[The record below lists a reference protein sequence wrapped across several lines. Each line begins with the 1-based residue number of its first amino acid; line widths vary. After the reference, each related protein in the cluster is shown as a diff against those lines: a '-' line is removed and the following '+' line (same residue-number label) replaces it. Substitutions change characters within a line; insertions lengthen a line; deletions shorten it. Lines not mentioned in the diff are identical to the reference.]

1 MSQKKLKTVDLI
13 AKIIELRKETKID
26 PFNFGMHK
34 YFTWEQ
40 SLQAQLQENAE
51 YLYPKIIEIITEVL
65 EENMGKED
73 LRKIAEFQIELTEK
87 YSDRL
92 ETMEQDIHKKVED
105 YVELYNKAIQRL
117 MEEEQQAESKGS
129 EEWTKN
135 N

>member
-1 MSQKKLKTVDLI
+1 MSEKKLSTEELI
-13 AKIIELRKETKID
+13 TRIIELRKDTKID

-40 SLQAQLQENAE
+40 SLEAQLKENAE
-51 YLYPKIIEIITEVL
+51 YLYPKIVEIITEVL

-87 YSDRL
+87 YADKL
-92 ETMEQDIHKKVED
+92 EIMEKDIQKKVED
-105 YVELYNKAIQRL
+105 YIELYNKAIQRL
-117 MEEEQQAESKGS
+117 MEEEQQAENTDT

>member
-1 MSQKKLKTVDLI
+1 MSPKKLKTVDLI
-13 AKIIELRKETKID
+13 AKIVELRKETKID

-73 LRKIAEFQIELTEK
+73 LRKMAEFQIELTEK

-117 MEEEQQAESKGS
+117 MEEEQQAESKES

>member
-1 MSQKKLKTVDLI
+1 MSPKKLKTEDLI
-13 AKIIELRKETKID
+13 AKIVELRKETKID

-51 YLYPKIIEIITEVL
+51 DLHPKIIEIITEVL

-73 LRKIAEFQIELTEK
+73 LRKIAELQIELTEK

-117 MEEEQQAESKGS
+117 MEEEQQAESKET

>member
-1 MSQKKLKTVDLI
+1 MSPKKLKTEDLI
-13 AKIIELRKETKID
+13 AKIVELRKETKID

-51 YLYPKIIEIITEVL
+51 DLYPKIIEIITEVL

-73 LRKIAEFQIELTEK
+73 LRKIAELQIELTEK

-117 MEEEQQAESKGS
+117 MEEEQQAESKET

>member
-1 MSQKKLKTVDLI
+1 MSPKKLKTEDLI
-13 AKIIELRKETKID
+13 AKIVELRKETKID
-26 PFNFGMHK
+26 PFNFGIHK

-40 SLQAQLQENAE
+40 SLKAQLQENAE
-51 YLYPKIIEIITEVL
+51 DLYPKIIEIITEVL
-65 EENMGKED
+65 EEKMGKED
-73 LRKIAEFQIELTEK
+73 LRKIAELQIELTEK

-117 MEEEQQAESKGS
+117 MEEGQQAESKET

>member
-1 MSQKKLKTVDLI
+1 MVAISEDL
-13 AKIIELRKETKID
+13 
-26 PFNFGMHK
+26 H
-34 YFTWEQ
+34 
-40 SLQAQLQENAE
+40 
-51 YLYPKIIEIITEVL
+51 PKIIEIITEVL

-73 LRKIAEFQIELTEK
+73 LRKIAELQIELTEK

-117 MEEEQQAESKGS
+117 MEEEQQAESKET

-135 N
+135 NWAFYFLIKLKYNLLKPTITLPNNGNIAIFS

>member
-1 MSQKKLKTVDLI
+1 MSQKKIETKELI
-13 AKIIELRKETKID
+13 AKIVELRKETKID

-51 YLYPKIIEIITEVL
+51 DLYPKIIEIITEVL

-73 LRKIAEFQIELTEK
+73 LRKIAELQIELTEK

-117 MEEEQQAESKGS
+117 MEEEQQAESKET

>member
-1 MSQKKLKTVDLI
+1 MSEKKLSTEELI
-13 AKIIELRKETKID
+13 TRIVELRKETKID

-40 SLQAQLQENAE
+40 SLEAQLQENAV

-65 EENMGKED
+65 EDNMGKED
-73 LRKIAEFQIELTEK
+73 LRKIAELEIELTEK
-87 YSDRL
+87 YAAKL
-92 ETMEQDIHKKVED
+92 ETMEKDIHKKVEN

-117 MEEEQQAESKGS
+117 MEEEQQAESKET

>member
-1 MSQKKLKTVDLI
+1 MSPKKLKTVDLI
-13 AKIIELRKETKID
+13 AKIVELRKETKID

-51 YLYPKIIEIITEVL
+51 DLYPKIIEIITEVL

-73 LRKIAEFQIELTEK
+73 LREIAELQIELTEK

-117 MEEEQQAESKGS
+117 MEEEQQAESKET

>member
-1 MSQKKLKTVDLI
+1 MSQKKIETKDLI
-13 AKIIELRKETKID
+13 AKIVELRKETKID

-51 YLYPKIIEIITEVL
+51 DLYPKIIEIITEVL
-65 EENMGKED
+65 KENMGKED
-73 LRKIAEFQIELTEK
+73 LRKIAELQIELTEK

-117 MEEEQQAESKGS
+117 MEEEQQAESKDI

>member
-1 MSQKKLKTVDLI
+1 MSEKKLSTEELI
-13 AKIIELRKETKID
+13 AKIVELRKETKID

-51 YLYPKIIEIITEVL
+51 YLYPKIIEIITGVL
-65 EENMGKED
+65 EENMGEED

-87 YSDRL
+87 YADKL

-105 YVELYNKAIQRL
+105 YIEIYNKAIQRL
-117 MEEEQQAESKGS
+117 MEEEQKEGS
-129 EEWTKN
+129 NETEEWTKN

>member
-1 MSQKKLKTVDLI
+1 MSPKKLKTEDLI
-13 AKIIELRKETKID
+13 AKIVELRKETKID

-51 YLYPKIIEIITEVL
+51 DLYPKIIEIITEVL

-73 LRKIAEFQIELTEK
+73 LRKIAELQIELTEK

-105 YVELYNKAIQRL
+105 YVEIYNKAIQRL
-117 MEEEQQAESKGS
+117 MEEEQQAESKET

>member
-1 MSQKKLKTVDLI
+1 MSPKKLKTEDLI
-13 AKIIELRKETKID
+13 AKIVELRKETKID

-73 LRKIAEFQIELTEK
+73 LRKIAELQIEHTEK

-117 MEEEQQAESKGS
+117 MEEEQQAESKET

>member
-1 MSQKKLKTVDLI
+1 MSPKKLKTEDLI
-13 AKIIELRKETKID
+13 AKIVELRKETKID

-73 LRKIAEFQIELTEK
+73 LRKIAELQIEHTEK

-117 MEEEQQAESKGS
+117 MEEEQQAESKES

>member
-1 MSQKKLKTVDLI
+1 MSQKKIETKDLI
-13 AKIIELRKETKID
+13 AKIVELRKETKID

-51 YLYPKIIEIITEVL
+51 DLYPKIIEIITEVL

-73 LRKIAEFQIELTEK
+73 LRKIAELQIELTEK

-105 YVELYNKAIQRL
+105 YVEIYNKAIQRL
-117 MEEEQQAESKGS
+117 MEEEQQAESKET

>member
-1 MSQKKLKTVDLI
+1 MSPKKLKTEDLI
-13 AKIIELRKETKID
+13 AKIVELRKETKID

-40 SLQAQLQENAE
+40 SLQDQLQENAE

-73 LRKIAEFQIELTEK
+73 LRKIAELQIEHTEK

-117 MEEEQQAESKGS
+117 MEEEQQAESKES

>member
-1 MSQKKLKTVDLI
+1 MSEKKNKTEELI
-13 AKIIELRKETKID
+13 AKIVELRKETKID

-65 EENMGKED
+65 EENIGQED
-73 LRKIAEFQIELTEK
+73 LSHIAELQIELTEK

-92 ETMEQDIHKKVED
+92 ETMEKDIHKKVED
-105 YVELYNKAIQRL
+105 YIELYNKAVQRL
-117 MEEEQQAESKGS
+117 MEEEQQTETNEA

>member
-1 MSQKKLKTVDLI
+1 MSVKKQKTEELI
-13 AKIIELRKETKID
+13 ARIVELRKETKID

-51 YLYPKIIEIITEVL
+51 YLYPKIIEIITNVL

-73 LRKIAEFQIELTEK
+73 LKKIAELQIELTEK
-87 YSDRL
+87 YADRL
-92 ETMEQDIHKKVED
+92 ETMEKDIHKRVED
-105 YVELYNKAIQRL
+105 YIEIYNKAIQRL
-117 MEEEQQAESKGS
+117 MEEEQQSESKE
-129 EEWTKN
+129 EEWAKN

>member
-1 MSQKKLKTVDLI
+1 MSPKKLKTEDLI
-13 AKIIELRKETKID
+13 AKIVELRKETKID
-26 PFNFGMHK
+26 PFNFSMHK

-51 YLYPKIIEIITEVL
+51 DLYPKIIEIITEVL
-65 EENMGKED
+65 KENMGKED
-73 LRKIAEFQIELTEK
+73 LRKIAELQIELTEK

-117 MEEEQQAESKGS
+117 MEEEQQAESKET